1 MGTWKL
7 IKGKVSQT
15 IEDIKSSKHH
25 GGSSHIPHNT
35 SVIPIIV
42 AEPTALTA
50 VGWTNEPDSD
60 TECITINT
68 SVSEEQQQQQ
78 RNSDSDVEVEQ
89 LQHDS
94 SSLGSA
100 SGVSGDIGGLGV
112 ANIERSRLRRGLA
125 HIKSKVKAKQQA
137 ASMGKKELSPS
148 PSQPTQRSSFLRRRN
163 NNGAGALDA
172 KEVSTSAQA
181 REDAAPS
188 VAAAGE
194 EPSTSSSSQPKRGIV
209 MARKD
214 VEIESGVEVLEDM
227 IPQILPDF
235 IGQPVIGLN
244 ELNNATRSDVIQNRD
259 ALDLPLNKLNPSSVP
274 IPEPLPFIES
284 AFARPRSMFALRH
297 AGTIVWLSQPIFIGV
312 SLLLLFFAPMPDFLR
327 GVLATILL
335 IFCMDTLT
343 SYVQLLFENQ
353 WLHHRPERV
362 HFRIPN
368 YVNMPILEIPAVEEH
383 KTIKTYAGWMNEIN
397 CYDPNTFSF
406 NMTRAVY
413 IRLDGN
419 ALKLSGT
426 NARIPKRRMWN
437 EPAIDRSKIL
447 FTDHRSYDLTDARIE
462 LLPLG
467 LAKKRWVEEEV
478 GREKYLNVSSIYPAA
493 TSIASI
499 PYR

>member
-1 MGTWKL
+1 M
-7 IKGKVSQT
+7 
-15 IEDIKSSKHH
+15 
-25 GGSSHIPHNT
+25 
-35 SVIPIIV
+35 
-42 AEPTALTA
+42 AEPTAITA
-50 VGWTNEPDSD
+50 VGWSNEPDSD

-68 SVSEEQQQQQ
+68 SVSEEQQLQQQ

-100 SGVSGDIGGLGV
+100 SGVSGDVGGLGV

-137 ASMGKKELSPS
+137 ATMGKKELSAN
-148 PSQPTQRSSFLRRRN
+148 PSQPAQRSSFLRRRN
-163 NNGAGALDA
+163 NNGAGIADP

-181 REDAAPS
+181 RDDAASS
-188 VAAAGE
+188 VAAATAAAGE
-194 EPSTSSSSQPKRGIV
+194 EPSSSSSSQPKRGIV

-227 IPQILPDF
+227 MPQVMPDF

-244 ELNNATRSDVIQNRD
+244 ELNNATLQDVIQNRD
-259 ALDLPLNKLNPSSVP
+259 ALDLPLKKMNPSSVT
-274 IPEPLPFIES
+274 IAEPLPFIES
-284 AFARPRSMFALRH
+284 AFSRPRSMFALRH
-297 AGTIVWLSQPIFIGV
+297 TGAIGWLSQLVTVPIFIVV
-312 SLLLLFFAPMPDFLR
+312 SVLLLFFAPMPDFLR

-335 IFCMDTLT
+335 IFCMDAST
-343 SYVQLLFENQ
+343 SYIQLLLENN
-353 WLHHRPERV
+353 WINHRPERV
-362 HFRIPN
+362 RFRIPN
-368 YVNMPILEIPAVEEH
+368 YLNMPILEIPAVEEH
-383 KTIKTYAGWMNEIN
+383 KTIKTYSGWMNEIN

-406 NMTRAVY
+406 NLTRAVY

-419 ALKLSGT
+419 VLKLSGT

-447 FTDHRSYDLTDARIE
+447 FTDHRSYDLSDARIE

-467 LAKKRWVEEEV
+467 LAKKR
-478 GREKYLNVSSIYPAA
+478 
-493 TSIASI
+493 
-499 PYR
+499 